1 MGGGGVIFSYAPGRP
16 IPEEEVSERL
26 REALAEIGRAGERWL
41 VIIPDDTRTLPMPA
55 IYRSLVEELAPRVK
69 ELAFL
74 VALGTHP
81 PLTDDRLDQHLG
93 PAWRDHPEIKVF
105 QHAWGDPAALARV
118 GEISQGEMEEIS
130 RGLLKVSVP
139 IEINRLALEYDFLL
153 IVNPVFPH
161 EVVGFSGGHKY
172 FFPGISGPEMVNVSH
187 WLGALIT
194 NPKVN
199 GHKQTPVREM
209 IERAAARVPTPRLGL
224 SLVLQGHDL
233 VGFFL
238 GEVVEAWEAAADLS
252 ARVNIRWV
260 DRPYHTVISMAPAM
274 YRELWTAGKCMY
286 KLEPVVEDG
295 GTLIIYAPH
304 IREISPTHGRW
315 LLEVGYHVRDYFTAQ
330 WEKFRKYP
338 WAVLAHSTHVKGIGT
353 FRGGVERPRIEV
365 VLATGIPEEICR
377 KINLGFRD
385 PASIR
390 LEELQGRQEG
400 VLVVPNAG
408 EKLWRL
414 SDGTIPDID
423 KL

>member
-1 MGGGGVIFSYAPGRP
+1 MILSFAPGRP
-16 IPEEEVSERL
+16 IPEGELCERL
-26 REALAEIGRAGERWL
+26 GEALTQGVPRGRRVL
-41 VIIPDDTRTLPMPA
+41 VIVPDDTRTLPMPA
-55 IYRSLVEELAPRVK
+55 IARALVEGLAPRVR
-69 ELAFL
+69 ELSFL

-81 PLTDDRLDQHLG
+81 PLSEGALRRHLG
-93 PAWRDHPEIKVF
+93 EVKVRIH
-105 QHAWGDPAALARV
+105 QHAWDDPRALARV
-118 GEISQGEMEEIS
+118 GELSCEEMEEIS

-139 IEINRLALEYDFLL
+139 IEINRLALEYDLLL

-199 GHKQTPVREM
+199 GHKETPVREM

-224 SLVLQGHDL
+224 SLVLSGHEVMGL
-233 VGFFL
+233 FL
-238 GEVVEAWEAAADLS
+238 GEVREAWSAAADLS
-252 ARVNIRWV
+252 SEINIRWT
-260 DRPYHTVISMAPAM
+260 DRPYHTVISVAPAM

-304 IREISPTHGRW
+304 IQEISPTHGRW

-377 KINLGFRD
+377 RINLGFRD

-390 LEELQGRQEG
+390 LEELQSREEEG